1 MNRKILVCLILLL
14 SVVKVSGQTNALH
27 IGLVKYSGGGDWY
40 ADPTAIP
47 NLMKFCNENLN
58 ANFAKQALTVS
69 LSSLDI
75 FKCPILHI
83 TGHGNIIFS
92 NEEVRNLRRYLKAG
106 GFLYI
111 DDNYGLDVYIR
122 REMKKVFPDSEFRE
136 LSASHPI
143 FHQNYDFPQGLP
155 KIHEHDNKRPQAFG
169 LFEDEKLVVLY
180 TYESD
185 LTDGWEDASVH
196 NNPEDIRQKALEMGA
211 NIVSYVFTQ

>member
-143 FHQNYDFPQGLP
+143 FHQSYDFPQGLP